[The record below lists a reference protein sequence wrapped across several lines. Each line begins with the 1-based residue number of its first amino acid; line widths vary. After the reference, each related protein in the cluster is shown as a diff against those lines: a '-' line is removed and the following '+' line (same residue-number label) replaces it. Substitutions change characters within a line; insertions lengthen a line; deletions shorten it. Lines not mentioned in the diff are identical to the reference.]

1 MFYFLR
7 YKLLKS
13 IKPRSFNKRSKLSSN
28 NQLESKYS
36 CSLLTKKQFFFEYIY
51 IKSLKIIFKTLLK
64 YKFSIFK
71 KLPFFFFLKP
81 NLPIS
86 NKPKNSRMG
95 KGVGKL
101 LTWVFMIR
109 ANSFILSF
117 GTFLYKRFFFL
128 LKILKKRISKN
139 FYIFSSS
146 SNF

>member
-13 IKPRSFNKRSKLSSN
+13 IKPRSFNKRSKISTN
-28 NQLESKYS
+28 NHLQLKFS

-51 IKSLKIIFKTLLK
+51 IKLLKIIFKSLLK

-86 NKPKNSRMG
+86 NKSKNSRMG

-109 ANSFILSF
+109 ANAFILSF
-117 GTFLYKRFFFL
+117 GTFLYQRFFFF
-128 LKILKKRISKN
+128 LKTLKKRITKN
-139 FYIFSSS
+139 FYLTNSQNSL
-146 SNF
+146 